1 MGLDAKLVIL
11 ETSPSHIGAY
21 EMRDLLRSATFG
33 RNLRRVLV
41 MLVVVGL
48 GGGAIWGFVEG
59 RSERAREAEREKPV
73 KPPQRTS
80 IENGKQVITLDAAA
94 QQHNGIIVTEV
105 EQAPYQERVRGYGT
119 VVDLA
124 RLTDLSNNYQNARAQ
139 LQTAQARLEASR
151 PAFERAQTL
160 YKGGQ
165 VVSQAT
171 LQAAD
176 ATFRTDDAA
185 VASAESQISTLTA
198 TVQQEWGTAIG
209 KALVDRS
216 PLITRLIGRQ
226 DFLLQ
231 ITLPPGISLA
241 TPPPSADVQTATG
254 LQAEIKFVSPAT
266 RTDPKI
272 QGLSFFYLAPADS
285 GVLPG
290 MNLLAFLPSGSPV
303 EGSAIPSSAIV
314 WWQDRA
320 WVYRRIAPDK
330 FSREEITTDLP
341 TSRGGYIVKNVPKS
355 TFIVTSGAQMLLSEE
370 FRAQIQVGEDKK

>member
-1 MGLDAKLVIL
+1 MTEPQKSVGLGRLLRRLLTILVI
-11 ETSPSHIGAY
+11 
-21 EMRDLLRSATFG
+21 
-33 RNLRRVLV
+33 
-41 MLVVVGL
+41 VGL
-48 GGGAIWGFVEG
+48 GGGAVWGFVEG
-59 RSERAREAEREKPV
+59 RKERALEAEREKPV
-73 KPPQRTS
+73 KAPQRTS
-80 IENGKQVITLDAAA
+80 IENDKQVVTLDGDA
-94 QQHNGIIVTEV
+94 QQRNGILTTAV
-105 EQAPYQERVRGYGT
+105 EPAAYQERVRGYGT

-124 RLTDLSNNYQNARAQ
+124 RLTDLSNNYQNAKAQ
-139 LQTAQARLEASR
+139 LLTTQAKLAASR
-151 PAFERAQTL
+151 PAFERAQAL

-176 ATFRTDDAA
+176 ATFQTDQAA
-185 VASAESQISTLTA
+185 AASAESQIGTLIA
-198 TVQQEWGTAIG
+198 TVQQEWGPAIG
-209 KALVDRS
+209 KALVERS

-231 ITLPPGISLA
+231 VTLPPGISLPV
-241 TPPPSADVQTATG
+241 PPPTADVQTATG
-254 LQAEIKFVSPAT
+254 SHAEVKFVSPAT

-303 EGSAIPSSAIV
+303 KGTTIPSSAIV

-320 WVYRRIAPDK
+320 WAYRRTAPDK
-330 FSREEITTDLP
+330 FAREEIATDQP
-341 TSRGGYIVKNVPKS
+341 APGGGYIVKNMPKNS
-355 TFIVTSGAQMLLSEE
+355 FIVTSGAQMLLSEE

>member
-1 MGLDAKLVIL
+1 MT
-11 ETSPSHIGAY
+11 E
-21 EMRDLLRSATFG
+21 LLRSTSFG
-33 RNLRRVLV
+33 RNFRRVLAT
-41 MLVVVGL
+41 LVIVGV

-59 RSERAREAEREKPV
+59 RNERALEAEREKSI
-73 KPPQRTS
+73 KAPQRIS
-80 IENGKQVITLDAAA
+80 IEDDKQVITLDSDA
-94 QQHNGIIVTEV
+94 QQRNGIMATAIEPS
-105 EQAPYQERVRGYGT
+105 PYQERVRGYGT

-124 RLTDLSNNYQNARAQ
+124 RLTDLSNSYQNARAQ
-139 LQTAQARLEASR
+139 LQTVQAKLGASR
-151 PAFERAQTL
+151 PAFERAQAL
-160 YKGGQ
+160 YRGGQ

-171 LQAAD
+171 LQVAE
-176 ATFRTDDAA
+176 ATFRADEAA

-198 TVQQEWGTAIG
+198 TVQQEWGPAIG

-231 ITLPPGISLA
+231 VTLPPGISLA
-241 TPPPSADVQTATG
+241 TPPSSANVQTATG
-254 LQAEIKFVSPAT
+254 SQAEIKFVSPAT

-303 EGSAIPSSAIV
+303 DGVAIPSSAIV

-320 WVYRRIAPDK
+320 WVYRRTAPDK
-330 FSREEITTDLP
+330 FARKEIMTDLP
-341 TSRGGYIVKNVPKS
+341 DSGGGYIVRNVPKN